1 MERKINAVLKS
12 VKSIYYCFWI
22 LPIVVVLLGE
32 SVDEWVGCYATN
44 LQLIFLAETILI
56 LLTALCVPL
65 ALKLFAQI
73 LTKKIDKLSI
83 ADALKQYRV
92 WSIVRLGL
100 LALPLLMGLSVYYL
114 MLSTKGLLCALIAL
128 TASLFCVPSEKRMRT
143 ELHIE
148 KDEELKL

>member
-12 VKSIYYCFWI
+12 VKNVYYCFWI
-22 LPIVVVLLGE
+22 FPIAIVLLGE

-73 LTKKIDKLSI
+73 LIKKIDKLSI
-83 ADALKQYRV
+83 ADALKQDRM

-100 LALPLLMGLSVYYL
+100 LALPLLMGFSVYYL

-128 TASLFCVPSEKRMRT
+128 TASLFCVPSEKRMRA

-148 KDEELKL
+148 KDEALKL

>member
-12 VKSIYYCFWI
+12 VKNVYYCFWI
-22 LPIVVVLLGE
+22 FPIAIVLLGE

-44 LQLIFLAETILI
+44 LQLIFLVETILI
-56 LLTALCVPL
+56 LLTALCIPL

-73 LTKKIDKLSI
+73 LIKKIDKLSI

-100 LALPLLMGLSVYYL
+100 LALPLLMGFSVYYL

-128 TASLFCVPSEKRMRT
+128 TASLFCVPSEKRMRA

-148 KDEELKL
+148 KDEALKL

>member
-12 VKSIYYCFWI
+12 VKNVYYCFWI
-22 LPIVVVLLGE
+22 FPIAIVLLGE

-73 LTKKIDKLSI
+73 LIKKIDKLSI
-83 ADALKQYRV
+83 ADALKQYRM

-100 LALPLLMGLSVYYL
+100 LALPLLMGFSVYYL

-128 TASLFCVPSEKRMRT
+128 TASLFCVPSEKRMRA

-148 KDEELKL
+148 KDEALKL

>member
-12 VKSIYYCFWI
+12 VKNVYYCFWI
-22 LPIVVVLLGE
+22 FPIAIVLLGE

-44 LQLIFLAETILI
+44 LQLIFLVETILI
-56 LLTALCVPL
+56 LLTALCIPL

-73 LTKKIDKLSI
+73 LIKKIDKLSI

-128 TASLFCVPSEKRMRT
+128 TASLFCVPSEKRMRA

-148 KDEELKL
+148 KDEALKL

>member
-1 MERKINAVLKS
+1 MNLIKESKKNNIGIVLAF
-12 VKSIYYCFWI
+12 SILVI
-22 LPIVVVLLGE
+22 AIVLLGE

-44 LQLIFLAETILI
+44 LQLIFLVETILI
-56 LLTALCVPL
+56 LLTALCIPL

-73 LTKKIDKLSI
+73 LIKKIDKLSI

-128 TASLFCVPSEKRMRT
+128 TASLFCVPSEKRMRA

-148 KDEELKL
+148 KDEALKL

>member
-12 VKSIYYCFWI
+12 VKNVYYCFWI
-22 LPIVVVLLGE
+22 FPIAIVLLGE
-32 SVDEWVGCYATN
+32 SVDVCVGCYATN

-56 LLTALCVPL
+56 LFTALCVPL

-73 LTKKIDKLSI
+73 LIKKIDKLSI
-83 ADALKQYRV
+83 ADALKQYRM

-100 LALPLLMGLSVYYL
+100 LALPLLMGFSVYYL

-128 TASLFCVPSEKRMRT
+128 TASLFCVPSEKRMRA

-148 KDEELKL
+148 KDEALKL

>member
-12 VKSIYYCFWI
+12 VKNVYYCFWI
-22 LPIVVVLLGE
+22 FPIAIVLLGE

-44 LQLIFLAETILI
+44 LQLIFLVETILI
-56 LLTALCVPL
+56 LLTALCIPL

-73 LTKKIDKLSI
+73 LIKTIDKLSI
-83 ADALKQYRV
+83 ADALKQYRM

-100 LALPLLMGLSVYYL
+100 LALPLLMGFSVYYL

-128 TASLFCVPSEKRMRT
+128 TASLFCVPSEKRMRA

-148 KDEELKL
+148 KDEALKL

>member
-65 ALKLFAQI
+65 ALKLFVQI

>member
-22 LPIVVVLLGE
+22 LPILVVLLGE

-65 ALKLFAQI
+65 ALKLFVQI

>member
-12 VKSIYYCFWI
+12 VKNVYYCFWI
-22 LPIVVVLLGE
+22 FPIAIVLLGE

-44 LQLIFLAETILI
+44 LQLIFLVETILI
-56 LLTALCVPL
+56 LLTALCIPL

-73 LTKKIDKLSI
+73 LIKKIDKLSI